1 MSQVMLGK
9 NLIVS
14 ANGKGDTW
22 VYDGIDVEYVKSS
35 SINYKY
41 YVDEN
46 GKRYKTRPY
55 TQWTAIMEV
64 WMISPKTL

>member
-1 MSQVMLGK
+1 MIQVMLDK
-9 NLIVS
+9 KLISS
-14 ANGKGDTW
+14 ANGKGDAW

-46 GKRYKTRPY
+46 GKRYKTRP
-55 TQWTAIMEV
+55 
-64 WMISPKTL
+64 